1 MLATFMKITAPR
13 GLHLRPS
20 QMIEKK
26 IRELKTE
33 VYFIKNNMRKKIE
46 EVKDIL
52 SLQVAQGE
60 TIGIQVF
67 PNSKKDI
74 QELQKT
80 IIEINSI
87 TFS

>member
-1 MLATFMKITAPR
+1 
-13 GLHLRPS
+13 
-20 QMIEKK
+20 MIEKK

-33 VYFIKNNMRKKIE
+33 VYFIKNNMRKKIK

-67 PNSKKDI
+67 PSSKKDI